1 MTKKRMISVVVVCA
15 LTGVA
20 GRAVARPDTRPAP
33 FPDKAQAV
41 LLSGSSEA
49 RFTNDVNS
57 MAGVFTSNANRWQY
71 GAANVQT
78 LTYAG
83 TGASKASVANLQTAL
98 TTAAQQ
104 MWTKPAREQNFV
116 YVHSSHG
123 LPGDDGS
130 TVSRLGSQMMFGEG
144 AGGGARSS
152 VDFRNMIRD
161 YLRSGHTEY
170 SSNGS
175 STSCVRTMTFMLE
188 PCFSGGQIYELTQ
201 VLPSKENRRKY
212 FPALSD
218 VTVMTAGRYDECT
231 YGLPDDSGNRFMR
244 EFYGYGSGATRTSG
258 TLEGMGARSAW
269 SVYETAAQRNIANDG
284 TAWTPDYGF
293 GSGNNAVMHVAST
306 ASDGRGNPE
315 HNLYRHVQ
323 FYPSITFG
331 EGVDGRVNVRAGN
344 TTLDFRLSEHNRP
357 GSDVPISGPIPIM
370 MTLTN
375 ATAGFIQADRDLRP
389 LASLGALPSPDLR
402 FVDYYTFNLTNSGGI
417 NFAGGSLMLE
427 MESDDAAAAA
437 LLGGLRLFRHDP
449 TNGWVNTNASW
460 NPFQSKFLLDGIT
473 SLGTYAVVV
482 PTPGAVVLAGIG
494 GILVLRRRRAA

>member
-1 MTKKRMISVVVVCA
+1 MKTNLTISAVAVCAMVVV
-15 LTGVA
+15 A
-20 GRAVARPDTRPAP
+20 GQAMGRPDTRPAP

-41 LLSGSSEA
+41 LVSGSSEA

-57 MAGVFTSNANRWQY
+57 MAGVFGSVDNRWQY
-71 GAANVQT
+71 GASNIQT
-78 LTYAG
+78 LTYGGA
-83 TGASKASVANLQTAL
+83 GASKASVANLQTSL

-123 LPGDDGS
+123 LGGDDGS
-130 TVSRLGSQMMFGEG
+130 GASRLGSQMMFGEG

-152 VDFRNMIRD
+152 VDFRNMVRD
-161 YLRSGHTEY
+161 NLRSGHTEF
-170 SSNGS
+170 SSDGS

-188 PCFSGGQIYELTQ
+188 PCFSGGQMYELTER
-201 VLPSKENRRKY
+201 LATKENRRKY

-218 VTVMTAGRYDECT
+218 VTVMTAGRYNECT

-244 EFYGYGSGATRTSG
+244 EMYGYGSGATRTAG
-258 TLEGMGARSAW
+258 ALEGNAARSSWDA
-269 SVYETAAQRNIANDG
+269 YQTAAQRNIANDG
-284 TAWTPDYGF
+284 TAWAPDYGF

-306 ASDGRGNPE
+306 ASDGRGSPE

-331 EGVDGRVNVRAGN
+331 EAFDGRVNVRAGN
-344 TTLDFRLSEHNRP
+344 TTLDFRLSEHNRA

-370 MTLTN
+370 MTLSN

-389 LASLGALPSPDLR
+389 LGSLGALPTADLR
-402 FVDYYTFNLTNSGGI
+402 FVDYYTFNLTNTSNVTFTGG
-417 NFAGGSLMLE
+417 NLMLE

-437 LLGGLRLFRHDP
+437 LLGGLRLYRHNG
-449 TNGWVNTNASW
+449 TGWVNTNAMW
-460 NPFQSKFLLDGIT
+460 DPTISKFTLPNLE

-482 PTPGAVVLAGIG
+482 PGPGAAVLCGLG
-494 GILVLRRRRAA
+494 GVLIVRRRRAA